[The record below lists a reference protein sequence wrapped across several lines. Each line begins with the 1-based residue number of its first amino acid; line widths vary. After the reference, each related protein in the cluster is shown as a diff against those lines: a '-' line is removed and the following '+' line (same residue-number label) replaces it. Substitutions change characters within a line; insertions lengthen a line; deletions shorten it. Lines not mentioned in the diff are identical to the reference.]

1 MLQDL
6 SRMLKDQL
14 TDVKPQDA
22 AESARKMCQEAPAR
36 GMLGD
41 RLRRR
46 AKWRLHAK
54 NQEGLVAKKV
64 AFRAV
69 CQDALTDAGS
79 QFRLSQGALTA
90 LQWAGE
96 EALATM
102 FAKASLAAKHANRM
116 TVYPKDVRLVSR
128 LLPDDALFRRFS
140 RVRWCSGLLSGPS
153 DVLGSATG
161 RLPEEPKQ
169 KGVGRTRTH
178 TPIIKEER
186 ETTTLHLPGWLLDRA
201 TFLLSGR
208 RTTFAQTGGSP
219 PSSSA
224 VFPQCSGGRGLAS
237 FPIVFPCSAGS
248 LP

>member
-1 MLQDL
+1 MRFSSQFESVLGSLFCWQDSLLQDL
-6 SRMLKDQL
+6 SRMLKDKL

-22 AESARKMCQEAPAR
+22 AAAKAEESARKMCQEAPAR

-46 AKWRLHAK
+46 AKWRLYAK

-116 TVYPKDVRLVSR
+116 TVYPKDVRLLSR
-128 LLPDDALFRRFS
+128 LLSDDALFHRFS
-140 RVRWCSGLLSGPS
+140 PKGPDMPQRRKNKRHSEGPDDAGDEAHEGLLTNHEAH
-153 DVLGSATG
+153 VL
-161 RLPEEPKQ
+161 R
-169 KGVGRTRTH
+169 
-178 TPIIKEER
+178 
-186 ETTTLHLPGWLLDRA
+186 
-201 TFLLSGR
+201 
-208 RTTFAQTGGSP
+208 
-219 PSSSA
+219 
-224 VFPQCSGGRGLAS
+224 
-237 FPIVFPCSAGS
+237 
-248 LP
+248 